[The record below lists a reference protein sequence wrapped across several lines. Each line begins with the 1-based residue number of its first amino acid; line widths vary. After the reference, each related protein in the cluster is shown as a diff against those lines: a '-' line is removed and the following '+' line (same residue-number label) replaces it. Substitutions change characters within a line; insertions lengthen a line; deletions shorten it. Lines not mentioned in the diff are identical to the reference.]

1 MESPAVGL
9 GTRVGDIA
17 LSAALVGSLR
27 VPASVPGR
35 TRSRCCADTRGPQ
48 GPALR
53 SGASVSDRP
62 RGRRWPQDAAERG
75 SPGHRSTGAQH
86 VAHTFVVMRC
96 EPAPTLS
103 RASVAHAVVPGA
115 PYARMAAAGRSPA
128 HVVAAL
134 FILRDTPPARAR
146 TVGRPCGGASCAPRA
161 SRAPP
166 RRPCSRPGLGPVSF
180 RQQRA
185 ARVRGAEG
193 TGFPRRLRARGQ
205 PRQGFG
211 KRVLCSHD
219 GRSTWQCLSRIVS
232 PSLSDTGQHR
242 IVLPAMAA

>member
-1 MESPAVGL
+1 MLCRHAGSAGPCAAERRFGQRQAARAAV
-9 GTRVGDIA
+9 A
-17 LSAALVGSLR
+17 
-27 VPASVPGR
+27 PG
-35 TRSRCCADTRGPQ
+35 
-48 GPALR
+48 R
-53 SGASVSDRP
+53 SGAGQPLPP
-62 RGRRWPQDAAERG
+62 RDVPATA
-75 SPGHRSTGAQH
+75 AQH
-86 VAHTFVVMRC
+86 VAHTFAVTRC
-96 EPAPTLS
+96 EPAPALS

-115 PYARMAAAGRSPA
+115 PYARMAAAGGSPA

-166 RRPCSRPGLGPVSF
+166 RRPRSRPGLGPVSF

>member
-1 MESPAVGL
+1 MGL
-9 GTRVGDIA
+9 VTRVGDIA

-53 SGASVSDRP
+53 SGGGP
-62 RGRRWPQDAAERG
+62 RTQRSGAAPATVRR
-75 SPGHRSTGAQH
+75 PGHRSTAAQH
-86 VAHTFVVMRC
+86 VAHTFAVTRC
-96 EPAPTLS
+96 EPAPARS

-115 PYARMAAAGRSPA
+115 PYARMAAAGGSPA

-146 TVGRPCGGASCAPRA
+146 TVGRPCGGASCAPHA

-193 TGFPRRLRARGQ
+193 TDFPRRLRARGQ